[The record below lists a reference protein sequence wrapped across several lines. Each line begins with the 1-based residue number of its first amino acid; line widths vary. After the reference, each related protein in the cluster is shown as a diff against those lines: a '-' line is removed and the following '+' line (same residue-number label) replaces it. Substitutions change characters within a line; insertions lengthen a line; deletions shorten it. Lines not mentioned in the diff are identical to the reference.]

1 MGNVVG
7 IIAEYNPFH
16 NGHFYHIQQS
26 KRLTGANFC
35 VCIISGNFT
44 QRGSTSII
52 NKWAK
57 TYMALCQGADLV
69 IELPTVYSVSS
80 AENFARGA
88 IKILDS
94 LKIVTDLAFGAECDD
109 LGALNNITNVLME
122 EPKSYKTILEQE
134 LKRGLSF
141 PAAREN
147 AIMMYLN
154 DIKRY
159 ANIMSGSNNIL
170 AMEYLKALKNQK
182 SRINPVVVK
191 RNKVYYNDKMIVDGM
206 ASSTAIRK
214 LIIEKDYLEIGKVVP
229 KSTYKILENELNEG
243 HIVLSLNDY
252 ENEIIYALRRM
263 SIEEIANLPDVLEGL
278 ENSIKKAVNESNSLR
293 EIISRIKSKR
303 YTETRICRILTYALL
318 GINKELMEI
327 SKKIIPYTRVLG
339 FNKKGKALLSE
350 IVKQN
355 PKINL
360 ITSVAKFVKET
371 PKRGN
376 CKQLMSLLEKDILAT
391 DIYTLAYK
399 KGSKANLDY
408 TNNMIIIK

>member
-69 IELPTVYSVSS
+69 LELPTIYSISS
-80 AENFARGA
+80 AENFANGA
-88 IKILDS
+88 IKVLDS
-94 LKIVTDLAFGAECDD
+94 LKIVTDLSFGAECDD

-182 SRINPVVVK
+182 SRINPVIVK

-214 LIIEKDYLEIGKVVP
+214 LLEVKEYSEIRKVVP
-229 KSTYKILENELNEG
+229 PSTYKILKNEIENN
-243 HIVLSLNDY
+243 HVILSLKKF
-252 ENEIIYALRRM
+252 EKEIIFTLRKM
-263 SIEEIANLPDVLEGL
+263 SVSEIANLPDVSEGL
-278 ENSIKKAVNESNSLR
+278 ENNIKKAANETNDLY
-293 EIISRIKSKR
+293 ELIGKIKSKR
-303 YTETRICRILTYALL
+303 YTETRINRILIYALL
-318 GINKELMEI
+318 GIDKELMEL
-327 SKKIIPYTRVLG
+327 SKKVVPYTRVLG
-339 FNKKGKALLSE
+339 FNNKGKTLISE
-350 IVKQN
+350 ISKQN
-355 PKINL
+355 PKINI
-360 ITSVAKFVKET
+360 ITSVAKFVKDDS
-371 PKRGN
+371 KKGANRQII
-376 CKQLMSLLEKDILAT
+376 KMLQKDILAT
-391 DIYTLAYK
+391 DIYTLGYEQD
-399 KGSKANLDY
+399 SKANLDF
-408 TNNMIIIK
+408 TNNMLIIK